1 MKEQW
6 KLLNSEIKFSDRLL
20 KIRHDLYHFSKSG
33 NAKDYTVIETSDW
46 VNIIPVTPDG
56 LIILIKQFRHGR
68 EEVVIEIPGGIVEN
82 NEDPS
87 EAAKRELL
95 EETGYE
101 GKELVSLG
109 TVIPNPAIQNNR
121 CHIFL
126 ASNVLKVSGQS
137 LDPQEAIEIF
147 FATREEVYKMIR
159 EGKIDHSLVIDA
171 FCLLMLYENSL

>member
-1 MKEQW
+1 MKEKW

-20 KIRHDLYHFSKSG
+20 KLRHDRYHFSKSDTV
-33 NAKDYTVIETSDW
+33 KDYTVIETSDW

-68 EEVVIEIPGGIVEN
+68 EEVVIEIPGGVVEK
-82 NEDPS
+82 NEEPS
-87 EAAKRELL
+87 EAAGRELL

-101 GKELVSLG
+101 GKELVRLG

-126 ASNVLKVSGQS
+126 ASNAIKVSEQK
-137 LDPQEAIEIF
+137 LDPHEAIEIF
-147 FATREEVYKMIR
+147 FGTREEVYKMIL

-171 FCLLMLYENSL
+171 FCLLMLYENS